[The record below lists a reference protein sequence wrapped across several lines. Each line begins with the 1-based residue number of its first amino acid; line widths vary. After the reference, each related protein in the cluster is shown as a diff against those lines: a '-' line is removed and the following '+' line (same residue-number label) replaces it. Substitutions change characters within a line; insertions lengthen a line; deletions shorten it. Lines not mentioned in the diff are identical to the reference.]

1 MRRSLRNSDCTDV
14 EDAPVAAHIP
24 VLLGEAVDALDVR
37 PDGLYV
43 DGTFG
48 AGGHTREIA
57 ARGGRVVAFDV
68 DSEARLPPELGAAV
82 QLVHA
87 NFADLAAQLD
97 ALEFGQ
103 VDGVLFDLGV
113 SSMQFDRGERGF
125 SFQDDGPL
133 DMRLDRSAG
142 QSARDLLAT
151 LDERELADTI
161 FEFGEERASR
171 RIARAIVAARE
182 AGELPVTTAPFARLV
197 ARAIHVRGYRR
208 IHPATR
214 TFQALRIAVNDE
226 LGALRGGLAAA
237 TERLRIGGRLAV
249 ISFHSLEDR
258 IVKQTFRDD
267 SRLRALTKK
276 PLAPGEAEVARNPR
290 ARSAKLRVAERA
302 E

>member
-37 PDGLYV
+37 PGGLYV

-237 TERLRIGGRLAV
+237 TARLRIGGRLAV